1 MGRKR
6 RKNLNTIAQAAEKTG
21 VPRSTLATWIRS
33 GRYDYE
39 RSDGGFVLIHDK
51 VVDDILRDYLRRP
64 KGEGNRL
71 KGGSPLIKPPQK
83 GQGKTDY

>member
-6 RKNLNTIAQAAEKTG
+6 RKNLNTIAEAAEKVG
-21 VPRSTLATWIRS
+21 MSRSTLDTWIRS
-33 GRYDYE
+33 GRYAYE
-39 RSDGGFVLIHDK
+39 RSDSGFVLIRDK

-64 KGEGNRL
+64 KGKGNRL

-83 GQGKTDY
+83 EQEERRR